1 MGCNH
6 PPHFTSRATIADTLL
21 DACKY
26 KTLHEIIYIIH
37 TLLSRTNAS
46 THRSSEIESKRYGCF
61 FHLHQF
67 CENKFA
73 VPLARRKTDSCTI
86 RPR

>member
-26 KTLHEIIYIIH
+26 KTLHEIIYNIRA
-37 TLLSRTNAS
+37 LLSRSNAS
-46 THRSSEIESKRYGCF
+46 ARRSSEIESNWNSRF
-61 FHLHQF
+61 FWIHQF
-67 CENKFA
+67 HENKA
-73 VPLARRKTDSCTI
+73 AERLAR
-86 RPR
+86 